1 MTTIKVSGK
10 LMVLKIDLIAVYIL
24 ESTMIGCFTP
34 LLVLSTL
41 WLVKILCFRVKNS
54 IMHLAISISAASLA
68 FAFESHFDNEIE
80 NAPLYIVA
88 IPVSC
93 ILLAISFQQLLEMYF
108 EADECLVVFNSYDS
122 RLKRFLGIFNAVITF
137 FFVVSSILALY
148 FLEQKYTN
156 QEDDKRIVHWALFS
170 TLIYLGVMMPQSGSL
185 LLDMIFS

>member
-156 QEDDKRIVHWALFS
+156 
-170 TLIYLGVMMPQSGSL
+170 
-185 LLDMIFS
+185 

>member
-1 MTTIKVSGK
+1 
-10 LMVLKIDLIAVYIL
+10 
-24 ESTMIGCFTP
+24 MIGCFTP

>member
-1 MTTIKVSGK
+1 
-10 LMVLKIDLIAVYIL
+10 
-24 ESTMIGCFTP
+24 
-34 LLVLSTL
+34 
-41 WLVKILCFRVKNS
+41 
-54 IMHLAISISAASLA
+54 MHLAISISAASLA